1 MRRKTAETVVG
12 WCQGGRSPGEK
23 LGSAAIEQWTDSV
36 PTAVTGQVPIV
47 TLIVTS

>member
-1 MRRKTAETVVG
+1 MRRKTAETVAG
-12 WCQGGRSPGEK
+12 WCQGGRSPSEK